1 MDNTYFKYKDV
12 CFHQVAHKEEDL
24 RHVEHEFQV
33 LDDDVFN
40 VTYPKSGTVWMI
52 EILSLIHSKGDQALV
67 QSIPNWDRAPWIET
81 KEALKKLKSHPRPR
95 LITSHLPVQV
105 FPKSF
110 FSSKAKVI
118 YTARNPKDMLVSL
131 YYFAKMSSLYDDP
144 ESFEQFLDA
153 FLKGA
158 DFLYGSWF
166 DHVKGWMELKDKPNF
181 LFLTYEELQ
190 QDLRAGVV
198 KVCKF
203 LGQELDDK
211 TIDLVVE
218 NALFKNMKDN
228 KMANFSSLPS
238 GYMDQ
243 EKSKFMRKG
252 ITGDW
257 KNHFTV
263 AQSENF
269 DLVYQEKMKD
279 LEAMFPW
286 E

>member
-12 CFHQVAHKEEDL
+12 CFHPASHNEEDL

-52 EILSLIHSKGDQALV
+52 EILSLIHSKGDPTV
-67 QSIPNWDRAPWIET
+67 VKSIPNWDRAPWIET
-81 KEALKKLKSHPRPR
+81 KKSLEKLKSHQSPR

-110 FSSKAKVI
+110 FSSKAKLI
-118 YTARNPKDMLVSL
+118 YTARNPKDMMVSL
-131 YYFAKMSSLYDDP
+131 YYFAKMSSIYDDP
-144 ESFEQFLDA
+144 GSFEQFLDA
-153 FLKGA
+153 YLEGA

-166 DHVKGWMELKDKPNF
+166 DHVKGWMELKGKPNF

-190 QDLRAGVV
+190 QDLRAGVM
-198 KVCKF
+198 KVCRF
-203 LGQELDDK
+203 LGQDLDDK
-211 TIDLVVE
+211 SIDLVVE

-228 KMANFSSLPS
+228 KMANFSSLPP

-263 AQSENF
+263 ARSENF

-279 LEAMFPW
+279 LAAMFPW

>member
-1 MDNTYFKYKDV
+1 MENAYFKYKDV
-12 CFHQVAHKEEDL
+12 CFCPVSHKKEDL
-24 RHVEHEFQV
+24 MHVENEFQV

-52 EILSLIHSKGDQALV
+52 EILSLIHSKGDQTLV
-67 QSIPNWDRAPWIET
+67 KSIPNWDRAPWIET
-81 KEALKKLKSHPRPR
+81 TESLAKLKSHPRPR
-95 LITSHLPVQV
+95 LITSHLPVQL

-131 YYFAKMSSLYDDP
+131 YYFAKMASMYDDP
-144 ESFEQFLDA
+144 GSFEQFLDR
-153 FLKGA
+153 FLNGA
-158 DFLYGSWF
+158 DFLYGSWL
-166 DHVKGWMELKDKPNF
+166 DHVKGWMKLKDKPNF

-203 LGQELDDK
+203 LGKELDEK

-218 NALFKNMKDN
+218 NALFRNMKDN
-228 KMANFSSLPS
+228 KMANFSTLPP
-238 GYMDQ
+238 GLMDQ

-269 DLVYQEKMKD
+269 DQVYQEKMKD
-279 LEAMFPW
+279 LAAVFPW